1 MPDLPISGLPELL
14 TLTPSDSFAIVNS
27 GITKKTTAQVV
38 GNSVFNQISSSV
50 VLTSQSSSFANATVF
65 NNYTQSI
72 NNATSSFTTTSSFNS
87 FTASYNN
94 TTGSFGVTSYYG
106 SFLHT
111 ASISL
116 SVTNASYS
124 ASFNTTDFA
133 SGVSIS
139 GSNQDKI
146 KIDNTGIYNIQFSA
160 QFDKTNSANATVY
173 VWLRKNGTNIPI
185 TNTGLTLGGG
195 SNDASVAAW
204 NFFVS
209 ASANDY
215 YQLMFGATDN
225 NVRVLYTVPPIGPA
239 VPSIILTVNRI
250 T

>member
-1 MPDLPISGLPELL
+1 MPDLPISGLPSLI
-14 TLTPSDSFAIVNS
+14 TPEPADVFAIVNG
-27 GITKKTTAQVV
+27 GITKKTTVQAV
-38 GNSVFNQISSSV
+38 GNSIFNQISSSV
-50 VLTSQSSSFANATVF
+50 VLTSQSSSFANITVV

-72 NNATSSFTTTSSFNS
+72 NNATGSFTTTSSFNS

-106 SFLHT
+106 SFFHT

-116 SVTNASYS
+116 SVTSASYS

-133 SGVSIS
+133 NGVSIS

-146 KIDNTGIYNIQFSA
+146 KITNPGVYNIQFSA

-173 VWLRKNGTNIPI
+173 VWLRKNGTDIPI

-195 SNDASVAAW
+195 ANDASVAAW

-209 ASANDY
+209 SSANDY

-225 NVRVLYTVPPIGPA
+225 NARILYTIPPIGPA
-239 VPSIILTVNRI
+239 VPSIILTVNRVA
-250 T
+250 